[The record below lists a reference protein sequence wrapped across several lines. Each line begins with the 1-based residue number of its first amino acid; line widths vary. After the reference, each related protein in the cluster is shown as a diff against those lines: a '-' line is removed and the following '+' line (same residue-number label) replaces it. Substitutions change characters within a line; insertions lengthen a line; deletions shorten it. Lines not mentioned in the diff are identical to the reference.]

1 MIVDV
6 YYVLCTADYIFM
18 HVEILVHLLKLVANV
33 QWAWLVSDMARERNI
48 IALLIC

>member
-18 HVEILVHLLKLVANV
+18 HVEILVHLLKLVANGAV
-33 QWAWLVSDMARERNI
+33 GVAGIRYGT
-48 IALLIC
+48 